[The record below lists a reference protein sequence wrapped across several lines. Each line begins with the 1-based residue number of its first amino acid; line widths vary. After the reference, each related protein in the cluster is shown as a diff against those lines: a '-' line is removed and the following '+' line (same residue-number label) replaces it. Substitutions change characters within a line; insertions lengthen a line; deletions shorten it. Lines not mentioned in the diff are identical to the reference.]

1 MMRCPTNT
9 CRGETRPSTAI
20 SVNQT
25 LTISA
30 DSRCVYT
37 VRDAAWVKPTSTMR
51 ILVSNANM
59 SNTQTSLSS
68 TQYTLLTG
76 ETKVQPNQFVMVIN
90 TGSTGV
96 QFNTYDD
103 PINIPIETI
112 SAGTSLGI
120 SIFSLII
127 MCLIFYY

>member
-1 MMRCPTNT
+1 
-9 CRGETRPSTAI
+9 
-20 SVNQT
+20 
-25 LTISA
+25 
-30 DSRCVYT
+30 
-37 VRDAAWVKPTSTMR
+37 MR